1 MLGGMKIT
9 LWATLT
15 ANGNYARST
24 PAHPP
29 KREALE
35 DFAAQ
40 VRAHGNFI
48 VGRQTF
54 QEFQAQPA
62 RSASDAGPTFAAAEI
77 VVVSTSL
84 RIPGGPTCVAT
95 PEAAVAHLRER
106 GHTTALVSG
115 GERLHNAFLAANL
128 VDELIVNIAPTM
140 EDDGL
145 RIVLPKGGHRD
156 VTLLGTKELGGGVVQ
171 LRYALPRG

>member
-1 MLGGMKIT
+1 MKIT
-9 LWATLT
+9 LWATLS

-35 DFAAQ
+35 DFAAE

-48 VGRQTF
+48 VGRRTF

-62 RSASDAGPTFAAAEI
+62 RSASDAGPAFASADV
-77 VVVSTSL
+77 VVVSQSL
-84 RIPGGPTCVAT
+84 QIPGVTFAGT
-95 PEAAVAHLRER
+95 PEAAVAHLRAR
-106 GHTTALVSG
+106 GHGKALVAG
-115 GERLHNAFLAANL
+115 GESLHNAFLAADL
-128 VDELIVNIAPTM
+128 VDELILNIAPTM
-140 EDDGL
+140 EDEGL

-156 VTLLGTKELGGGVVQ
+156 VTLLATKELGGGVVQ